1 MSLSVVEKNIY
12 LTICV
17 VVLPCLHKLP
27 LIGLI
32 KSEQPIGKE

>member
-17 VVLPCLHKLP
+17 AVLSCLHKLP
-27 LIGLI
+27 LFGLI
-32 KSEQPIGKE
+32 KAEQPIGRK